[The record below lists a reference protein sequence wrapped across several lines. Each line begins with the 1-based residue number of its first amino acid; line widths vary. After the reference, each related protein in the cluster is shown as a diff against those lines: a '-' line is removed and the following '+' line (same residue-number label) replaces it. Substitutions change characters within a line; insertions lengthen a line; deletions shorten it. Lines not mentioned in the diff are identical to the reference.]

1 VSIVAIELRRKGKDG
16 LPSLDGDH
24 GPGGILVNG
33 GSSRA
38 RFPAELTEVLA
49 VLELSSV
56 MIDLFPLVEDYWL
69 QSQCWGC
76 RRLSTFQT
84 NFSASLFRFDDAGN
98 LPF

>member
-76 RRLSTFQT
+76 RRLSFVD
-84 NFSASLFRFDDAGN
+84 FSNEFFCFSFSI
-98 LPF
+98 

>member
-1 VSIVAIELRRKGKDG
+1 MSIVAIELRRKDG
-16 LPSLDGDH
+16 LPTVDDDH

-38 RFPAELTEVLA
+38 RFPLELAELLA

-56 MIDLFPLVEDYWL
+56 MVDRFPLVEDDCL
-69 QSQCWGC
+69 QSRCWALFVGC
-76 RRLSTFQT
+76 RRLSFAD
-84 NFSASLFRFDDAGN
+84 FSASLFRFDDAGN